1 MDRKAESMDL
11 TETRLDRK
19 DMFEGRIFS
28 VHVDRVRLPDGSTSA
43 REVVEHGG
51 GVAVLALD
59 DDNNVLTVTQYR
71 YVFGRTLLELPAGK
85 LDPGE
90 DPAAAGLRELREETG
105 ATPDEYI
112 PLGRIL
118 PSPGCYTEVL
128 HLYLA
133 RGLRM
138 AEQKL
143 DPGEFLRVERIPF
156 AEMVRRCLS
165 GEIEDAKT
173 VVAVLKAKIQLGL

>member
-1 MDRKAESMDL
+1 MEL
-11 TETRLDRK
+11 TETRLNRK
-19 DMFEGRIFS
+19 DIYQGKIFS
-28 VHVDRVRLPDGSTSA
+28 VHVDTVRLPDGKTSV

-71 YVFGRTLLELPAGK
+71 YVFATPLLELPAGK

-90 DPAAAGLRELREETG
+90 DPRTGGLRELKEETG
-105 ATPDEYI
+105 AVPDEFVS
-112 PLGRIL
+112 LGRIL

-138 AEQKL
+138 EAQHL
-143 DPGEFLRVERIPF
+143 DPGEFLNVEKIPF
-156 AEMVRRCLS
+156 EELFRRCVD
-165 GEIEDAKT
+165 GEVTDAKT
-173 VVAVLKAKIQLGL
+173 VTAVLKAKYLLNL